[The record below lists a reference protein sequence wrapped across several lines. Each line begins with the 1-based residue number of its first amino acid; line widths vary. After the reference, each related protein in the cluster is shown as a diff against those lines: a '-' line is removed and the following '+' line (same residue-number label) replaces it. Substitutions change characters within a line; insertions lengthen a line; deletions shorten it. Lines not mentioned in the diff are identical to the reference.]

1 MAHYRYLIVGAGMTA
16 DSAVKGIR
24 SRDAEGSIGM
34 FGLESH
40 AAYDRPPLSK
50 ALWKGDSEETV
61 WRKTPYDG
69 VELHLGVGI
78 ESIDPSSKTASDS
91 NGDTH
96 SYEKLLLATG
106 VSPRRL
112 DLGDDGIIYYR
123 TFEDYRRLRELTE
136 TGNRFVVIGGGFIG
150 SEIAAALTMNDK
162 QAILVFP
169 GEGIG
174 GNLFPADLARN
185 LNAYYEEK
193 GVVVLPHSQVVS
205 CSRRGEQFLV
215 TIKGADSE
223 REELVDGVVA
233 GVGTVLNGTLAQEA
247 GLDFDQGVKV
257 NSSLQTSDPNIYAA
271 GDVATFFDPTLQEWR
286 RVEHEDNANSMGE
299 FVGRVMAGEVAT
311 FTHLPFFY
319 SDLFELG
326 YEAVGDV
333 DSRLETF
340 ADWTEPFREGVVYYL
355 REGRVRGVLLWNVW
369 DQVPAAT
376 ELIAEAGPFTPET
389 LKGRLPR

>member
-1 MAHYRYLIVGAGMTA
+1 MTA

-106 VSPRRL
+106 VSPGRL

-223 REELVDGVVA
+223 RE
-233 GVGTVLNGTLAQEA
+233 
-247 GLDFDQGVKV
+247 
-257 NSSLQTSDPNIYAA
+257 
-271 GDVATFFDPTLQEWR
+271 
-286 RVEHEDNANSMGE
+286 
-299 FVGRVMAGEVAT
+299 
-311 FTHLPFFY
+311 
-319 SDLFELG
+319 
-326 YEAVGDV
+326 
-333 DSRLETF
+333 
-340 ADWTEPFREGVVYYL
+340 
-355 REGRVRGVLLWNVW
+355 
-369 DQVPAAT
+369 
-376 ELIAEAGPFTPET
+376 
-389 LKGRLPR
+389 

>member
-1 MAHYRYLIVGAGMTA
+1 MTA

>member
-1 MAHYRYLIVGAGMTA
+1 MTA

-369 DQVPAAT
+369 DQ
-376 ELIAEAGPFTPET
+376 EAGPFTPET

>member
-1 MAHYRYLIVGAGMTA
+1 MTA

-174 GNLFPADLARN
+174 GSLFPADLARN

-376 ELIAEAGPFTPET
+376 ELIAEAGPFTPEA

>member
-1 MAHYRYLIVGAGMTA
+1 MTA

-78 ESIDPSSKTASDS
+78 VSIDPSSKTASDS

-174 GNLFPADLARN
+174 GSLFPADLARN

-355 REGRVRGVLLWNVW
+355 KEGRVRGVLLWNVW